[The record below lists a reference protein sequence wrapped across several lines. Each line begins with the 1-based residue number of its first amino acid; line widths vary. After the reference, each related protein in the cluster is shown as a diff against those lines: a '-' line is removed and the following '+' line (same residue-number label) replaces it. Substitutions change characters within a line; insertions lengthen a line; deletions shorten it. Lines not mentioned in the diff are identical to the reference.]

1 MFAIC
6 NMQHYILFQ
15 AHNGGALLLLGGC
28 DRCDGIQP
36 IQLVDDPYVY
46 VTLGIFGLGKFSEPD
61 SDQYIYEICNKY
73 HPSRA
78 PRAITK

>member
-36 IQLVDDPYVY
+36 IQLVDEQYVY
-46 VTLGIFGLGKFSEPD
+46 VTLGIL
-61 SDQYIYEICNKY
+61 
-73 HPSRA
+73 A
-78 PRAITK
+78 